1 MAALVI
7 FDCDGVLL
15 DTEAIGC
22 AVFAET
28 LQASGFDIDAR
39 ALRAFIGVST
49 RNTYATLEARFAR
62 PIPETT
68 RGQVRAA
75 FHSALRGLKPMPGLP
90 AVLDAL
96 TVPVCVASNSSRE
109 SLHSML
115 ATAGLAGRSAGR
127 IFSAAEVA
135 HPKPAPDLFLH
146 AEQHMRVPPRD
157 CVVIEDSVH
166 GIAAAVAAG
175 IPVVGFAGGSHCD
188 AGHAE
193 VLRRAGAVSVCQDM
207 AAVGRALARG
217 DLIPS

>member
-68 RGQVRAA
+68 RGQARAA
-75 FHSALRGLKPMPGLP
+75 FHSALRDLKPMPGLP

-96 TVPVCVASNSSRE
+96 TVPVTSVPYFMGCAVGTAPQKTLPRRPDMNSIKIA
-109 SLHSML
+109 L
-115 ATAGLAGRSAGR
+115 
-127 IFSAAEVA
+127 
-135 HPKPAPDLFLH
+135 
-146 AEQHMRVPPRD
+146 
-157 CVVIEDSVH
+157 
-166 GIAAAVAAG
+166 AAALAMTTIAPAFAATVPANFAAG
-175 IPVVGFAGGSHCD
+175 VVTAVDTTMGTVTVDGVIFASKATTLNDIGTGN
-188 AGHAE
+188 E
-193 VLRRAGAVSVCQDM
+193 VDVAYVTVDGVKQ
-207 AAVGRALARG
+207 ALAVVLLG
-217 DLIPS
+217 ADEVQPIE